1 MIVTRGGRN
10 GDRSRTRGK
19 SEKASPGRGMRRKN
33 EGGSGFKGGVQPT
46 WAIAPSP
53 ATDRSPRLRKVKPQA
68 AVRVDTDLRIVNQ
81 DHTWRPGQTTRSGLF
96 ADGETKA
103 WGDKG
108 ELLGGHTA
116 SPQPRA
122 PEAPTPC
129 ASLTPLPLSGLGLPE
144 APPASAPFLLLPL
157 PLTVTALCRCSAE

>member
-1 MIVTRGGRN
+1 MRVTRGGRN
-10 GDRSRTRGK
+10 VDRSRTRGK

-33 EGGSGFKGGVQPT
+33 EGGSGFKGGVQPI

-53 ATDRSPRLRKVKPQA
+53 VTDRSPRLRKVKPQA

-108 ELLGGHTA
+108 ELLGGHSK
-116 SPQPRA
+116 SPAQSPRA
-122 PEAPTPC
+122 PHPLCFAYPA
-129 ASLTPLPLSGLGLPE
+129 ASLGPWASRSASGQCPLS
-144 APPASAPFLLLPL
+144 ASASSSPRYCLVQML
-157 PLTVTALCRCSAE
+157 R